1 MLTMTK
7 PKRIKVV
14 LHKVVCLKCLTMWQT
29 SNKDTKVCPSCVND
43 PSTILTRCLAN
54 IVKL

>member
-1 MLTMTK
+1 MTK
-7 PKRIKVV
+7 PKRIKIV
-14 LHKVVCLKCLTMWQT
+14 LHKVVCVKCLTMWQT

-54 IVKL
+54 IVTL